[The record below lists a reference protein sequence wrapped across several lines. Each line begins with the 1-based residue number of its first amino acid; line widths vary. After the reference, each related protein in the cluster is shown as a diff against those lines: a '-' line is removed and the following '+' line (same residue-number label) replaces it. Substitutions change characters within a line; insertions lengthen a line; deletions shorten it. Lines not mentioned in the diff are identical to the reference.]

1 VTQVGHQQA
10 PGAQAAETLQR
21 RWEALEQNTDTEAD
35 RIRGYY
41 SLRHSY
47 GSQRIE
53 RGFKLAY
60 VSRALGHASEAI
72 PPERT
77 STNSRRSAPRRTTVR
92 RRCWT
97 SSSGERSTVV
107 NHGQQHRRGATG
119 THRRTS
125 AATVSTAQ
133 WSISS

>member
-1 VTQVGHQQA
+1 VSTAWSTGPPGSRRRIHRVTQVGHQQA

-47 GSQRIE
+47 GSQLIE

-72 PPERT
+72 TARAYVHEFEAQRT
-77 STNSRRSAPRRTTVR
+77 EEDDR
-92 RRCWT
+92 
-97 SSSGERSTVV
+97 
-107 NHGQQHRRGATG
+107 
-119 THRRTS
+119 
-125 AATVSTAQ
+125 AAAMLDEF
-133 WSISS
+133 IG